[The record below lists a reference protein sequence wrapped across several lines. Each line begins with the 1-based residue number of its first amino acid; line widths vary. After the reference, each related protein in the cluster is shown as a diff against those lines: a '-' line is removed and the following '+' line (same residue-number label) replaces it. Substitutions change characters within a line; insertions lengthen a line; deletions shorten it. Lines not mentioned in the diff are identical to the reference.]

1 MSSEN
6 ARRFFNF
13 VAAMRSHQRKYFET
27 RSSKELC
34 ISKKYEEI
42 VDDIIHRTKI
52 KIEEQEQQKSN

>member
-27 RSSKELC
+27 RSSKELYN
-34 ISKKYEEI
+34 SKKYEEI
-42 VDDIIHRTKI
+42 VDDIINRTKI